1 MVFHLIFIKK
11 KKIHIPQLIFGELLT
26 SSNYKKDEK
35 KIVGGKNGYG
45 VKLANIFSNVFTI
58 TTVDKINQ
66 KKYNQTWKKNMT
78 ICEKPNLRKFSGKP
92 FTEISWDLD
101 FKIWYRKVFS
111 RRLHLCIVEYMILQV
126 LLINQ

>member
-1 MVFHLIFIKK
+1 MVMVFQLIFI

-45 VKLANIFSNVFTI
+45 AKLNNIFSNVFTI

-78 ICEKPNLRKFSGKP
+78 ICEKTKPSKIFRKTF
-92 FTEISWDLD
+92 
-101 FKIWYRKVFS
+101 Y
-111 RRLHLCIVEYMILQV
+111 
-126 LLINQ
+126 